1 MNINTSL
8 FGMPVEIDELG
19 TRDATTNAYTHAL
32 AYLTAVRSAIDEAG
46 TTAGAGYPEHLAEAD
61 QAAFET
67 ARTGLIAELDPAI
80 AFARTIVDLVR
91 K

>member
-8 FGMPVEIDELG
+8 FEIPKELDELG
-19 TRDATTNAYTHAL
+19 TRDSVTNAYAHAL
-32 AYLTAVRSAIDEAG
+32 AYLTAVRSAVDGAG
-46 TTAGAGYPEHLAEAD
+46 TRYPEHLASGD
-61 QAAFET
+61 QNDFNT

-80 AFARTIVDLVR
+80 AFARTIVDLIR